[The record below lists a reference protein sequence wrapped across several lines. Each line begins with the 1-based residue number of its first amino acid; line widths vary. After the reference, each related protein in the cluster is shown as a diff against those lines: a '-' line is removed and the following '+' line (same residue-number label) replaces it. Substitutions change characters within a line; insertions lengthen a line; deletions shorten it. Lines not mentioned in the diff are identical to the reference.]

1 MKKPLDRITEAYNSE
16 LGEAFA
22 EKVRSRIHWICESA
36 TGEDVLDVGA
46 SQGITSILLGREGKN
61 VLGIDLLED
70 SIAYANEKLNNEEAY
85 TQENVVFKHANFMT
99 ENFGDNCY
107 DSIILGEVLEH
118 ITEPERFIEKAISL
132 LKPHGRIVVTVPFG
146 INDYF
151 DHKKTYYLIDLMKFK
166 NENLQV
172 SHIEFFGKWIGVIY
186 EQNVPTDEQVQLNHT
201 LVERLELE
209 FYKIERD
216 LLEETKAITTKYK
229 EAKNKNLD
237 TMSENKFLKD
247 RVNELEDSEKRY
259 TTKQESLSD
268 QLKNIGKEKSAI
280 TEEYELLRIERD
292 YIDEEKEQYLN
303 RLQELEK
310 ENKQLQSENVKQSDT
325 IREQNK
331 NIEKYELE
339 KEQFIKEIKK
349 LEEKEHQ
356 SYAKLDEIHTNNK
369 LLLADLNR
377 LNEHLL
383 YERKIHLERTKIQ
396 EQQIEREENEE
407 ILKLRVQLNRKKKT
421 SQENQKAK
429 EKLEVSNKDL
439 FRKLNVAIKE
449 KIQVNKTL
457 LTSYE
462 KEERLLGMY
471 RNLNNKHKQVSV
483 KLQNL
488 EKKYN
493 ALSNSKLGGIQLS
506 YWRKLGE
513 RRRKNK

>member
-70 SIAYANEKLNNEEAY
+70 SIAYANEKLNNEEVY

-209 FYKIERD
+209 FYKIERN
-216 LLEETKAITTKYK
+216 LLEKTKSMSTQHKELRKTNKDTISETKLLK
-229 EAKNKNLD
+229 EKVKELEGSNKKNLD
-237 TMSENKFLKD
+237 
-247 RVNELEDSEKRY
+247 
-259 TTKQESLSD
+259 
-268 QLKNIGKEKSAI
+268 
-280 TEEYELLRIERD
+280 
-292 YIDEEKEQYLN
+292 

-310 ENKQLQSENVKQSDT
+310 ENNRLQLENTKQAGT
-325 IREQNK
+325 IREQDK
-331 NIEKYELE
+331 NTDRYELE
-339 KEQFIKEIKK
+339 KEQLTKEIKK
-349 LEEKEHQ
+349 LEEKN
-356 SYAKLDEIHTNNK
+356 I
-369 LLLADLNR
+369 
-377 LNEHLL
+377 
-383 YERKIHLERTKIQ
+383 
-396 EQQIEREENEE
+396 
-407 ILKLRVQLNRKKKT
+407 
-421 SQENQKAK
+421 
-429 EKLEVSNKDL
+429 
-439 FRKLNVAIKE
+439 
-449 KIQVNKTL
+449 
-457 LTSYE
+457 
-462 KEERLLGMY
+462 
-471 RNLNNKHKQVSV
+471 
-483 KLQNL
+483 
-488 EKKYN
+488 
-493 ALSNSKLGGIQLS
+493 
-506 YWRKLGE
+506 
-513 RRRKNK
+513 